1 MHFKE
6 KSARIGRILNLKAGC
21 CKTTDINIEGSSVKH
36 YQLFSILAISIST
49 VGCAVTPGLQTYDIP
64 TQGNYTTDLGTNVN
78 VVKITQEN
86 LPAIQP
92 AQIDYRNNYSTLF
105 KQQQPAYRLSSG
117 DVLSIQLWAYPEITP
132 PVNNASND
140 QSVQANGYPI
150 DSNGYV
156 QIPLVGRYKASGKT
170 LAQLNTDLRSQF
182 AHYLKNPDVIVRV
195 LSYQGQR
202 YSVQGS
208 VTKGGQFFLN
218 DQPISIYT
226 ALGMAGGVSAQG
238 DNTYIQLIRNGRTYD
253 LNTIELEKAGYSLH
267 KLLVQPNDT
276 IYVSTKE
283 NQKIYVMGESGKN
296 QALPMRDQGM
306 TLSDALGESLG
317 INPLSGSASR
327 IYVLRTNPNDRST
340 ALYHMNLMSLGDF
353 GLANQFKLRSNDIV
367 YVDAT
372 GLTRWQRVINQV
384 IPFSSALY
392 NIDRLGQ

>member
-1 MHFKE
+1 MKY
-6 KSARIGRILNLKAGC
+6 
-21 CKTTDINIEGSSVKH
+21 
-36 YQLFSILAISIST
+36 YQLFSILAVSIAATS
-49 VGCAVTPGLQTYDIP
+49 CAVTSGLQTYDIP
-64 TQGNYTTDLGTNVN
+64 AEGVYTTDLGTTVN
-78 VVKITQEN
+78 VIKIDQEN
-86 LPAIQP
+86 LVAIQP
-92 AQIDYRNNYSTLF
+92 AQVNYQRQYNALF
-105 KQQQPAYRLSSG
+105 QKQQVSYRLSAG

-132 PVNNASND
+132 PVNAVNNEQA
-140 QSVQANGYPI
+140 VQALGYPI
-150 DSNGYV
+150 DASGYI
-156 QIPLVGRYKASGKT
+156 QLPLVGRYKASGKS
-170 LAQLNTDLRSQF
+170 LAQLNTELRNQF
-182 AHYLKNPDVIVRV
+182 ARYLKNPDVIVRV

-208 VTKGGQFFLN
+208 VLRGGQFYLN
-218 DQPISIYT
+218 DQPTSIYT
-226 ALGMAGGVSAQG
+226 ALGMAGGINDKGA
-238 DNTYIQLIRNGRTYD
+238 NTYIQLIRNGQTYD
-253 LNTIELEKAGYSLH
+253 LNTIELEKSGYSLH

-276 IYVSTKE
+276 IYVSTRE

-372 GLTRWQRVINQV
+372 GLTRWQRVINQI
-384 IPFSSALY
+384 IPFSNALY
-392 NIDRLGQ
+392 NIDRLGN

>member
-1 MHFKE
+1 M
-6 KSARIGRILNLKAGC
+6 
-21 CKTTDINIEGSSVKH
+21 SVT
-36 YQLFSILAISIST
+36 S
-49 VGCAVTPGLQTYDIP
+49 CAVTSGLQTYDIP
-64 TQGNYTTDLGTNVN
+64 SEGVYRTDQGTNVH
-78 VVKITQEN
+78 VIKITQEN

-92 AQIDYRNNYSTLF
+92 AQINYQNNYSTLF
-105 KQQQPAYRLSSG
+105 KQKQHAYRLSSG

-132 PVNNASND
+132 PVNNLTND
-140 QSVQANGYPI
+140 QSIQANGYPI
-150 DSNGYV
+150 DYNGYV
-156 QIPLVGRYKASGKT
+156 QIPLVGRYKAAGKT
-170 LAQLNTDLRSQF
+170 LAQLNVDLRSQF
-182 AHYLKNPDVIVRV
+182 ARYLKNPDVIVRI

-208 VTKGGQFFLN
+208 VTKGGLFFLN
-218 DQPISIYT
+218 DQPISIYS
-226 ALGMAGGVSAQG
+226 ALGMAGGVTDKG
-238 DNTYIQLIRNGRTYD
+238 DNTFIQLIRNGITYD
-253 LNTIELEKAGYSLH
+253 LNTIALEKAGYSLH

-317 INPLSGSASR
+317 LNPLSASASR
-327 IYVLRTNPNDRST
+327 IYVLRTNPNDRNT
-340 ALYHMNLMSLGDF
+340 ELYHLNLMSLGDF
-353 GLANQFKLRSNDIV
+353 GLANQFRLRSNDIV

-392 NIDRLGQ
+392 NFDRLGQ

>member
-1 MHFKE
+1 M
-6 KSARIGRILNLKAGC
+6 
-21 CKTTDINIEGSSVKH
+21 TTDITIQGSSVKH
-36 YQLFSILAISIST
+36 YQLFSILAISLSAT
-49 VGCAVTPGLQTYDIP
+49 ACAVTSGLQTYDIP
-64 TQGNYTTDLGTNVN
+64 SEGVYTTDQGTDVN
-78 VVKITQEN
+78 VIKITQDN

-92 AQIDYRNNYSTLF
+92 AQIDYRNNYATLF
-105 KQQQPAYRLSSG
+105 KQQQQAYRLSSG

-132 PVNNASND
+132 PVNNLTND
-140 QSVQANGYPI
+140 QSIQANGYPI
-150 DSNGYV
+150 DYNGFV
-156 QIPLVGRYKASGKT
+156 QIPLVGRYKAAGKT

-208 VTKGGQFFLN
+208 VIKGGQFFLN

-226 ALGMAGGVSAQG
+226 ALGMAGGVTDKG
-238 DNTYIQLIRNGRTYD
+238 DNTFIQLIRNGITYD
-253 LNTIELEKAGYSLH
+253 LNTIALEKAGYSLN

-276 IYVSTKE
+276 IYVSSRE

-317 INPLSGSASR
+317 LNPLSASASR
-327 IYVLRTNPNDRST
+327 IYVLRTNPNDRHT
-340 ALYHMNLMSLGDF
+340 ELYHLNLVSLGDF
-353 GLANQFKLRSNDIV
+353 GLANQFRLRSNDIV

-392 NIDRLGQ
+392 NFDRLGQ

>member
-1 MHFKE
+1 M
-6 KSARIGRILNLKAGC
+6 
-21 CKTTDINIEGSSVKH
+21 KH
-36 YQLFSILAISIST
+36 YQLFSILAISLSAT
-49 VGCAVTPGLQTYDIP
+49 ACAVTSGLQTYDIP
-64 TQGNYTTDLGTNVN
+64 NEGVYTTDQGTNVN
-78 VVKITQEN
+78 VIRITQDN

-92 AQIDYRNNYSTLF
+92 AQTNYRNNYSILF
-105 KQQQPAYRLSSG
+105 NQQERTYRLSSG

-132 PVNNASND
+132 PTTNISSD
-140 QSVQANGYPI
+140 QAIQANGYPI

-156 QIPLVGRYKASGKT
+156 QVPLVGRYKAAGKT
-170 LAQLNTDLRSQF
+170 LAQLNTDLRNRF
-182 AHYLKNPDVIVRV
+182 AQYLKNPDVIVRV

-208 VTKGGQFFLN
+208 VIRGGQFFLN

-226 ALGMAGGVSAQG
+226 ALGMAGGVTDKG
-238 DNTYIQLIRNGRTYD
+238 DNTFIQLIRNGQTYD
-253 LNTIELEKAGYSLH
+253 LNTIAMEKAGYSLH

-276 IYVSTKE
+276 IYVSSRE

-317 INPLSGSASR
+317 INPLSASASR
-327 IYVLRTNPNDRST
+327 IYVLRTNPQDRHT
-340 ALYHMNLMSLGDF
+340 ELYHLNLISLGDF
-353 GLANQFKLRSNDIV
+353 GLANQFRLRSNDIV

-372 GLTRWQRVINQV
+372 GLTRWQRVVNQI

>member
-1 MHFKE
+1 MKY
-6 KSARIGRILNLKAGC
+6 
-21 CKTTDINIEGSSVKH
+21 
-36 YQLFSILAISIST
+36 YQLFSILSISIAATS
-49 VGCAVTPGLQTYDIP
+49 CAVTSGLQTYDIP
-64 TQGNYTTDLGTNVN
+64 TEGVYTTDLGTTVN
-78 VVKITQEN
+78 VIKIDQEN
-86 LPAIQP
+86 MYAVQP
-92 AQIDYRNNYSTLF
+92 AQVDYQHDYTALF
-105 KQQQPAYRLSSG
+105 QKQQTGYRLSAG

-132 PVNNASND
+132 PTTTVNNEQA
-140 QSVQANGYPI
+140 VQALGYPI
-150 DSNGYV
+150 DASGYI
-156 QIPLVGRYKASGKT
+156 QLPLVGRYKAAGKS
-170 LAQLNTDLRSQF
+170 LAQLNTELRRQF
-182 AHYLKNPDVIVRV
+182 ARYVKTPDVIVRV

-208 VTKGGQFFLN
+208 VLRGGQFYLN
-218 DQPISIYT
+218 DQPTSIYT
-226 ALGMAGGVSAQG
+226 ALGMAGGINDKGA
-238 DNTYIQLIRNGRTYD
+238 NTYIQLIRNGRTYD

-267 KLLVQPNDT
+267 KLLVQSNDT

-317 INPLSGSASR
+317 INPNSASASR
-327 IYVLRTNPNDRST
+327 IYVLRSNPNDRST

-384 IPFSSALY
+384 IPFSNALY
-392 NIDRLGQ
+392 NIDRLGN

>member
-1 MHFKE
+1 MKY
-6 KSARIGRILNLKAGC
+6 
-21 CKTTDINIEGSSVKH
+21 
-36 YQLFSILAISIST
+36 YQLFSILAVSVTATS
-49 VGCAVTPGLQTYDIP
+49 CAVTSGLQTYDIP
-64 TQGNYTTDLGTNVN
+64 AEGIYTTDLGTTVN
-78 VVKITQEN
+78 VIKIDQEN
-86 LPAIQP
+86 LAAVQP
-92 AQIDYRNNYSTLF
+92 AQVNYQDQYNALF
-105 KQQQPAYRLSSG
+105 QKQQVNYRLSAG

-132 PVNNASND
+132 PVNAVNNEQA
-140 QSVQANGYPI
+140 VQALGYPI
-150 DSNGYV
+150 DASGYI
-156 QIPLVGRYKASGKT
+156 QLPLVGRYKASGKS
-170 LAQLNTDLRSQF
+170 LAQLNTELRNQF
-182 AHYLKNPDVIVRV
+182 ARYLKNPDVIVRV

-208 VTKGGQFFLN
+208 VLRGGQFYLN
-218 DQPISIYT
+218 DQPTSIYT
-226 ALGMAGGVSAQG
+226 ALGMAGGINDKGA
-238 DNTYIQLIRNGRTYD
+238 NTYIQLIRNGQTYD
-253 LNTIELEKAGYSLH
+253 LNTIELEKSGYSLH

-276 IYVSTKE
+276 IYVSTRE

-372 GLTRWQRVINQV
+372 GLTRWQRVVNQI

-392 NIDRLGQ
+392 NIDRLGN

>member
-1 MHFKE
+1 M
-6 KSARIGRILNLKAGC
+6 
-21 CKTTDINIEGSSVKH
+21 SVT
-36 YQLFSILAISIST
+36 S
-49 VGCAVTPGLQTYDIP
+49 CAVTSGLQTYDIP
-64 TQGNYTTDLGTNVN
+64 SEGVYRTDQGTDVH
-78 VVKITQEN
+78 VIKITQES

-92 AQIDYRNNYSTLF
+92 AQINYQNNYSTLF
-105 KQQQPAYRLSSG
+105 RQKQHAYRLSSG

-132 PVNNASND
+132 PVNNLTND
-140 QSVQANGYPI
+140 QSIQANGYPI
-150 DSNGYV
+150 DYNGYV
-156 QIPLVGRYKASGKT
+156 QIPLVGRYKAAGKT
-170 LAQLNTDLRSQF
+170 LAQLNVDLRSQF
-182 AHYLKNPDVIVRV
+182 ARYLKNPDVIVRI

-208 VTKGGQFFLN
+208 VIKGGQFFLN

-226 ALGMAGGVSAQG
+226 ALGMAGGVTDKG
-238 DNTYIQLIRNGRTYD
+238 DNTFIQLIRNGITYD
-253 LNTIELEKAGYSLH
+253 LNTIALEKAGYSLH

-317 INPLSGSASR
+317 LNPLSASASR
-327 IYVLRTNPNDRST
+327 IYVLRTNPNDRNT
-340 ALYHMNLMSLGDF
+340 ELYHLNLMSLGDF
-353 GLANQFKLRSNDIV
+353 GLANQFRLRSNDIV

-392 NIDRLGQ
+392 NFDRLGQ

>member
-1 MHFKE
+1 M
-6 KSARIGRILNLKAGC
+6 
-21 CKTTDINIEGSSVKH
+21 SVT
-36 YQLFSILAISIST
+36 S
-49 VGCAVTPGLQTYDIP
+49 CAVTSGLQTYDIP
-64 TQGNYTTDLGTNVN
+64 SEGVCRTDQGTNVH
-78 VVKITQEN
+78 VIKITQEN

-92 AQIDYRNNYSTLF
+92 AQINYQNNYSTLF
-105 KQQQPAYRLSSG
+105 KEKQHAYRLSSG

-132 PVNNASND
+132 PVNNLTND
-140 QSVQANGYPI
+140 QSIQANGYPI
-150 DSNGYV
+150 DYNGYV
-156 QIPLVGRYKASGKT
+156 QIPLVGRYKAAGKT
-170 LAQLNTDLRSQF
+170 LAQLNTDLRKQF
-182 AHYLKNPDVIVRV
+182 ARYLKNPDVIVRI

-208 VTKGGQFFLN
+208 VIKGGQFFLN

-226 ALGMAGGVSAQG
+226 ALGMAGGVTDKG
-238 DNTYIQLIRNGRTYD
+238 DNTFIQLIRNGITYD
-253 LNTIELEKAGYSLH
+253 LNTIALEKAGYSLH

-392 NIDRLGQ
+392 NVDRLGQ